1 MKNDVDFVE
10 RGISQPEFRNVLLSP
25 STAKRPDFES
35 VMNGKSQPGI
45 EQLWFF
51 SISSKLYRKIYDD
64 TSQNDLW
71 STDPQKFFCKK
82 DGNDNPQCHKLRSS
96 WKVLLR
102 VNKAMFKRCLRVHL
116 CLPNVELKDKAT
128 ERIWVEADK
137 SIAAYVTEA
146 NVRRLMKQST
156 INQLTAHGY
165 LHEPL

>member
-10 RGISQPEFRNVLLSP
+10 RAISQPEFRNVLLSP
-25 STAKRPDFES
+25 STVKRPDFES